1 MLPGTDWRAPPELR
15 SARTLRDTRFRFA
28 RTQPARRIGQE
39 VGGRWFSGNG
49 PPTNGACGQGRKGRA
64 RHMRYRSTSGK
75 APLTSLRGAVLRGLA
90 PDGGLY
96 MPVEIARHSPEELEE
111 FRRLPF
117 TEVCFRVVR
126 PFATPD
132 VPEEMLWQIV
142 AESINFPVKLVSL
155 SPGLHI
161 LELFHG
167 PTLAFKDFGARFMA
181 RLMGYFVRGESRPL
195 TVLVATSGDT
205 GSAVAHG
212 FLGVRGIRVVI
223 LYPSKRIS
231 EAQEKQFTT
240 LGENI
245 TALEVAGSF
254 DDCQRLVKQAFTDA
268 ELNKRT
274 FLTSANSINIG
285 RLLPQMFYHVAAY
298 RQMPVASVPLVVSV
312 PSGNLGNLTAG
323 IFAKRIGL
331 PVVMFVAAT
340 NANDVVPEYLS
351 SGEFHPRPATQTLS
365 NAMDV
370 GNPNNFPRLLD
381 LCRGRLELVRR
392 EIWGHAATD
401 DETLQEMK
409 SIHDRFGY
417 IADPHTAVGVLGW
430 EAYKR
435 ANCEPAQGLV
445 LATAHPAKFAD
456 VVMRAI
462 GTAPPLPDRLVACL
476 KREKLSLPMTNAYDD
491 FKQFLDANKG

>member
-1 MLPGTDWRAPPELR
+1 L
-15 SARTLRDTRFRFA
+15 
-28 RTQPARRIGQE
+28 
-39 VGGRWFSGNG
+39 
-49 PPTNGACGQGRKGRA
+49 
-64 RHMRYRSTSGK
+64 RYRSTSRK
-75 APLTSLRGAVLRGLA
+75 APLSSLRGAVLRGLA

-111 FRRLPF
+111 FRGLPF

-132 VPEEMLWQIV
+132 VPEEVLWQV
-142 AESINFPVKLVSL
+142 VSEAINFPVKLVSL

-181 RLMGYFVRGESRPL
+181 RLMGYFVRGETRPL

-212 FLGVRGIRVVI
+212 FLRVPGIRVVI

-245 TALEVAGSF
+245 TALEVAGTF
-254 DDCQRLVKQAFTDA
+254 DDCQRLVKQAFSDA
-268 ELNKRT
+268 ELNKRA

-298 RQMPVASVPLVVSV
+298 RQLPVASVPLIVSV
-312 PSGNLGNLTAG
+312 PSGNFGNLTAG

-331 PVVMFVAAT
+331 PVAKFVAST
-340 NANDVVPEYLS
+340 NANDVVPEFLR
-351 SGEFHPRPATQTLS
+351 SGEFHPRAAEATYS

-370 GNPNNFPRLLD
+370 GNPNNFPRLLN
-381 LCRGRLELVRR
+381 LCRNRLEYMQK

-401 DETLQEMK
+401 EETLAAMK
-409 SIHDRFGY
+409 MLHEKFGY

-435 ANCEPAQGLV
+435 EHPDPAQGLV
-445 LATAHPAKFAD
+445 LATAHPAKFAE
-456 VVMRAI
+456 VVMKAI
-462 GTAPPLPDRLVACL
+462 GTAPPLPDRLAAYL
-476 KREKLSLPMTNAYDD
+476 KREKLSLPISSSYDE
-491 FKQFLDANKG
+491 FKLFLLAQ

>member
-1 MLPGTDWRAPPELR
+1 
-15 SARTLRDTRFRFA
+15 
-28 RTQPARRIGQE
+28 
-39 VGGRWFSGNG
+39 
-49 PPTNGACGQGRKGRA
+49 
-64 RHMRYRSTSGK
+64 MRYRSTSRQ

-96 MPVEIARHSPEELEE
+96 MPVEIARRSPEELEE

-126 PFATPD
+126 PFAGAE
-132 VPEEMLWQIV
+132 VPEEVLWQV
-142 AESINFPVKLVSL
+142 VSEAINFPVKLVSL
-155 SPGLHI
+155 TPGLHI

-181 RLMGYFVRGESRPL
+181 RLMGYFVRGETRPL

-212 FLGVRGIRVVI
+212 FLGVPGIRVVI

-231 EAQEKQFTT
+231 DAQEKQFTT

-245 TALEVAGSF
+245 TALEVAGTF
-254 DDCQRLVKQAFTDA
+254 DECQRLVKQAFADEA
-268 ELNKRT
+268 LNKKA

-298 RQMPVASVPLVVSV
+298 RQLPVASVPLIVSV
-312 PSGNLGNLTAG
+312 PSGNFGNLTAG

-331 PVVMFVAAT
+331 PVAMFVAAT
-340 NANDVVPEYLS
+340 NVNDVVPEYLRT
-351 SGEFHPRPATQTLS
+351 GQFQPRPAKPTYS

-381 LCRGRLELVRR
+381 LCRNRLEYVQR
-392 EIWGHAATD
+392 EIWGHGATD
-401 DETLQEMK
+401 EETLNEMK
-409 SIHDRFGY
+409 AVYQRYGY
-417 IADPHTAVGVLGW
+417 IADPHTAVGLLGW

-435 ANCEPAQGLV
+435 EHPEPSQGLV
-445 LATAHPAKFAD
+445 LATAHPAKFAE
-456 VVMRAI
+456 VVAKAI
-462 GTAPPLPDRLVACL
+462 GVAPPLPDRLAAYL
-476 KREKLSLPMTNAYDD
+476 KRKKLSLPISSAYDD
-491 FKQFLDANKG
+491 FKQFLLT

>member
-1 MLPGTDWRAPPELR
+1 
-15 SARTLRDTRFRFA
+15 
-28 RTQPARRIGQE
+28 
-39 VGGRWFSGNG
+39 
-49 PPTNGACGQGRKGRA
+49 
-64 RHMRYRSTSGK
+64 MRYRSTSRE

-96 MPVEIARHSPEELEE
+96 MPVEIARRSPTELEE
-111 FRRLPF
+111 FRKLPF

-126 PFATPD
+126 PFAGAE
-132 VPEEMLWQIV
+132 VPEEILWQV
-142 AESINFPVKLVSL
+142 VSEAINFPVKLVSL

-181 RLMGYFVRGESRPL
+181 RLMGYFVREETRPL

-212 FLGVRGIRVVI
+212 FLRVPGIRVVI

-245 TALEVAGSF
+245 TALEIAGSF
-254 DDCQRLVKQAFTDA
+254 DDCQRLVKQAFADV
-268 ELNKRT
+268 ELNKRA

-298 RQMPVASVPLVVSV
+298 RQLPVASVPLIVSV
-312 PSGNLGNLTAG
+312 PSGNFGNLTAG

-331 PVVMFVAAT
+331 PVARFVAST
-340 NANDVVPEYLS
+340 NANDAVPQYLRT
-351 SGEFHPRPATQTLS
+351 GEFRPHAAHATVS

-381 LCRGRLELVRR
+381 LCRNRLEYVQK
-392 EIWGHAATD
+392 EIWGHGATD
-401 DETLQEMK
+401 EETLAAMK
-409 SIHDRFGY
+409 SVYEKFKY
-417 IADPHTAVGVLGW
+417 IADPHTAVGILGW
-430 EAYKR
+430 EAYRK
-435 ANCEPAQGLV
+435 AHAEPAQGLV
-445 LATAHPAKFAD
+445 LATAHPAKFAE
-456 VVMRAI
+456 VVTRAI
-462 GTAPPLPDRLVACL
+462 GTAPRLPARLASHL
-476 KREKLSLPMTNAYDD
+476 KKEKLSLPMGSSYDE
-491 FKQFLDANKG
+491 FKEFLLAH

>member
-1 MLPGTDWRAPPELR
+1 
-15 SARTLRDTRFRFA
+15 
-28 RTQPARRIGQE
+28 
-39 VGGRWFSGNG
+39 
-49 PPTNGACGQGRKGRA
+49 
-64 RHMRYRSTSGK
+64 MRYRSTSGK

-96 MPVEIARHSPEELEE
+96 MPVEIARRSPEELEE

-126 PFATPD
+126 PFAGAE
-132 VPEEMLWQIV
+132 VPEEVLWQV
-142 AESINFPVKLVSL
+142 VSEAINFPVKLVSL

-181 RLMGYFVRGESRPL
+181 RLMGYFVHGETRPL

-212 FLGVRGIRVVI
+212 FLGVPGIRVVI

-254 DDCQRLVKQAFTDA
+254 DDCQRLVKQAFSDEA
-268 ELNKRT
+268 LNKRA

-298 RQMPVASVPLVVSV
+298 RQLPVASVPLIVSV
-312 PSGNLGNLTAG
+312 PSGNFGNLTAG

-331 PVVMFVAAT
+331 PVARFVAST
-340 NANDVVPEYLS
+340 NVNDIVPEYLRT
-351 SGEFHPRPATQTLS
+351 GEFHPRPAKATYS

-381 LCRGRLELVRR
+381 LCRNKLEYVQR
-392 EIWGHAATD
+392 EIWGHGATD
-401 DETLQEMK
+401 EETQREMK
-409 SIHDRFGY
+409 ALHERYGY

-430 EAYKR
+430 EAYR
-435 ANCEPAQGLV
+435 REHPEPSQGLV

-456 VVMRAI
+456 VVMKAI
-462 GTAPPLPDRLVACL
+462 GTAPPLPDRLAAYL
-476 KREKLSLPMTNAYDD
+476 KKPKLSLLMSSDYDD
-491 FKQFLDANKG
+491 LKQFLLTH

>member
-1 MLPGTDWRAPPELR
+1 
-15 SARTLRDTRFRFA
+15 
-28 RTQPARRIGQE
+28 
-39 VGGRWFSGNG
+39 
-49 PPTNGACGQGRKGRA
+49 
-64 RHMRYRSTSGK
+64 
-75 APLTSLRGAVLRGLA
+75 LRGAVLRGLA

-111 FRRLPF
+111 FRKLPF
-117 TEVCFRVVR
+117 TEVCFRVVK

-132 VPEEMLWQIV
+132 VPEDVLWQIV
-142 AESINFPVKLVSL
+142 SEAINFPVKLVSL

-212 FLGVRGIRVVI
+212 FLGVPGIRVVI

-245 TALEVAGSF
+245 TALEVAGTF
-254 DDCQRLVKQAFTDA
+254 DDCQRLVKQAFSDVQ
-268 ELNKRT
+268 LNKT
-274 FLTSANSINIG
+274 AFLTSANSINIG

-298 RQMPVASVPLVVSV
+298 RQLPVASVPLIVSV
-312 PSGNLGNLTAG
+312 PSGNFGNLTAG

-331 PVVMFVAAT
+331 PVSKFIAST
-340 NANDVVPEYLS
+340 NANDVVPQYLR
-351 SGEFHPRPATQTLS
+351 SGQFCPRPATATYS

-381 LCRGRLELVRR
+381 LCRGRLEYVQK

-401 DETLQEMK
+401 EETLCEMK
-409 SIHDRFGY
+409 AVHERFGY
-417 IADPHTAVGVLGW
+417 LADPHTAVGVFCW
-430 EAYKR
+430 EAYKLEH
-435 ANCEPAQGLV
+435 AEPAQGLV

-456 VVMRAI
+456 VVRKAI
-462 GTAPPLPDRLVACL
+462 GSAPPLPDRLAAYL
-476 KREKLSLPMTNAYDD
+476 KREKLSLPMSSHYED
-491 FKQFLDANKG
+491 FKQFLLMH

>member
-1 MLPGTDWRAPPELR
+1 L
-15 SARTLRDTRFRFA
+15 
-28 RTQPARRIGQE
+28 
-39 VGGRWFSGNG
+39 
-49 PPTNGACGQGRKGRA
+49 
-64 RHMRYRSTSGK
+64 RYRSTSRK

-117 TEVCFRVVR
+117 TEVCFRVAR

-132 VPEEMLWQIV
+132 VPEEVLWQV
-142 AESINFPVKLVSL
+142 VSEAINFPVNLVSL

-181 RLMGYFVRGESRPL
+181 RLMGYFVRGETRTL

-212 FLGVRGIRVVI
+212 FLRVAGIRVVI

-245 TALEVAGSF
+245 TALEVAGTF
-254 DDCQRLVKQAFTDA
+254 DDCQRLVKQAFSDA
-268 ELNKRT
+268 ELNIHAW
-274 FLTSANSINIG
+274 LTSANSINIG

-298 RQMPVASVPLVVSV
+298 RQLPVASVPLIVSV
-312 PSGNLGNLTAG
+312 PSGNFGNLTAG

-331 PVVMFVAAT
+331 PVAKYVAST
-340 NANDVVPEYLS
+340 NANDVVPEYLRT
-351 SGEFHPRPATQTLS
+351 GEFHPRAAQATYS

-381 LCRGRLELVRR
+381 LCRNRLEYVQK
-392 EIWGHAATD
+392 EIWGHGATD
-401 DETLQEMK
+401 EETLAAMK
-409 SIHDRFGY
+409 MLHDRFGY

-435 ANCEPAQGLV
+435 EHPEPAQGLV

-456 VVMRAI
+456 VVKTAV
-462 GTAPPLPDRLVACL
+462 GTAPPLPDRLAAYL
-476 KREKLSLPMTNAYDD
+476 KRDKLSLPISSSYDE
-491 FKQFLDANKG
+491 FKQFLLAQ

>member
-1 MLPGTDWRAPPELR
+1 
-15 SARTLRDTRFRFA
+15 
-28 RTQPARRIGQE
+28 
-39 VGGRWFSGNG
+39 
-49 PPTNGACGQGRKGRA
+49 
-64 RHMRYRSTSGK
+64 
-75 APLTSLRGAVLRGLA
+75 VLRGLA

-96 MPVEIARHSPEELEE
+96 MPAEIARHSPEELEE
-111 FRRLPF
+111 FRGLPF
-117 TEVCFRVVR
+117 TEVCFRIVK

-132 VPEEMLWQIV
+132 VPEEVLWQV
-142 AESINFPVKLVSL
+142 VSEAINFPVDLVSL

-167 PTLAFKDFGARFMA
+167 PTLAFKDFGARFLA
-181 RLMGYFVRGESRPL
+181 RLMGYFVRGETRPL

-212 FLGVRGIRVVI
+212 FLRVPGIRVMI

-245 TALEVAGSF
+245 TALEVAGTF
-254 DDCQRLVKQAFTDA
+254 DDCQRLVKQAFSDA
-268 ELNKRT
+268 ELNARA

-298 RQMPVASVPLVVSV
+298 RQLPVASVPLIVSV
-312 PSGNLGNLTAG
+312 PSGNFGNLTAG

-331 PVVMFVAAT
+331 PVAKFVAST
-340 NANDVVPEYLS
+340 NANDIVPEYLR
-351 SGEFHPRPATQTLS
+351 SGEFRPRAATATYS

-381 LCRGRLELVRR
+381 LCRNRLEYVQK
-392 EIWGHAATD
+392 EIWGHRATD
-401 DETLQEMK
+401 DETLAAMK
-409 SIHDRFGY
+409 MLHDRYGY

-435 ANCEPAQGLV
+435 EHSEPAQGLV

-456 VVMRAI
+456 VVMKAI
-462 GTAPPLPDRLVACL
+462 GTAPPLPDRLAAYL
-476 KREKLSLPMTNAYDD
+476 KREKLSLPISRAYDD
-491 FKQFLDANKG
+491 FKQFLLTL

>member
-1 MLPGTDWRAPPELR
+1 M
-15 SARTLRDTRFRFA
+15 
-28 RTQPARRIGQE
+28 PA
-39 VGGRWFSGNG
+39 
-49 PPTNGACGQGRKGRA
+49 
-64 RHMRYRSTSGK
+64 
-75 APLTSLRGAVLRGLA
+75 
-90 PDGGLY
+90 
-96 MPVEIARHSPEELEE
+96 EIARHSAEELEE
-111 FRRLPF
+111 FRALPF

-142 AESINFPVKLVSL
+142 SEAVNFPVKMVSL

-181 RLMGYFVRGESRPL
+181 RLMGYFVRGETRPL

-212 FLGVRGIRVVI
+212 FLGVPGIRVVI

-245 TALEVAGSF
+245 TALEVAGTF
-254 DDCQRLVKQAFTDA
+254 DDCQRLVKQAFTDE
-268 ELNKRT
+268 ELNQRAW
-274 FLTSANSINIG
+274 LTSANSINIG

-298 RQMPVASVPLVVSV
+298 RQLPVASVPLVVSV
-312 PSGNLGNLTAG
+312 PSGNFGNLTAG

-331 PVVMFVAAT
+331 PVAHFIAST
-340 NANDVVPEYLS
+340 NANDIVPEYLR
-351 SGEFHPRPATQTLS
+351 SGEFHPRPAKATHS

-381 LCRGRLELVRR
+381 LFRGRLENVLR
-392 EIWGHAATD
+392 EISGYSASDDATV
-401 DETLQEMK
+401 QEMK
-409 SIHDRFGY
+409 SVWERYRY

-430 EAYKR
+430 EAYKKEH
-435 ANCEPAQGLV
+435 AEPAQGLV

-456 VVMRAI
+456 VVQKAI
-462 GTAPPLPDRLVACL
+462 GQAPPLPERLGKYL
-476 KREKLSLPMTNAYDD
+476 QQQKLSRPISSSYDD
-491 FKQFLDANKG
+491 FRQFLLAH

>member
-1 MLPGTDWRAPPELR
+1 M
-15 SARTLRDTRFRFA
+15 
-28 RTQPARRIGQE
+28 
-39 VGGRWFSGNG
+39 
-49 PPTNGACGQGRKGRA
+49 
-64 RHMRYRSTSGK
+64 
-75 APLTSLRGAVLRGLA
+75 RGLA
-90 PDGGLY
+90 LDGGLY
-96 MPVEIARHSPEELEE
+96 MPVEIARHSPQELEE

-117 TEVCFRVVR
+117 TEVCFRVAR

-132 VPEEMLWQIV
+132 VPEEVLWQV
-142 AESINFPVKLVSL
+142 VSEAINFPVNLVSL

-181 RLMGYFVRGESRPL
+181 RLMGYFVRGETRPL

-212 FLGVRGIRVVI
+212 FLRVPGIRVVI

-254 DDCQRLVKQAFTDA
+254 DDCQRLVKQAFSDA
-268 ELNKRT
+268 ELNKYAW
-274 FLTSANSINIG
+274 LTSANSINIG

-298 RQMPVASVPLVVSV
+298 RQLPVASVPLIVSV
-312 PSGNLGNLTAG
+312 PSGNFGNLTAG

-331 PVVMFVAAT
+331 PVAKYVAST
-340 NANDVVPEYLS
+340 NANDVVPEYLRT
-351 SGEFHPRPATQTLS
+351 GEFHPRAAQATYS

-381 LCRGRLELVRR
+381 LCRNRLEYVQK
-392 EIWGHAATD
+392 EIWGHGATD
-401 DETLQEMK
+401 EETLAAMK
-409 SIHDRFGY
+409 MLHDRFGY

-430 EAYKR
+430 EAYR
-435 ANCEPAQGLV
+435 REHPEPAQGLV

-456 VVMRAI
+456 VVKKAI
-462 GTAPPLPDRLVACL
+462 GTAPPLPDRLAAYL
-476 KREKLSLPMTNAYDD
+476 KRDKLSLPIPSSYDE
-491 FKQFLDANKG
+491 FKQFLLAQ

>member
-1 MLPGTDWRAPPELR
+1 
-15 SARTLRDTRFRFA
+15 
-28 RTQPARRIGQE
+28 
-39 VGGRWFSGNG
+39 
-49 PPTNGACGQGRKGRA
+49 
-64 RHMRYRSTSGK
+64 MRYRSTSRQ

-96 MPVEIARHSPEELEE
+96 MPVEIARRSPQELEE

-117 TEVCFRVVR
+117 TEVCFRVVK
-126 PFATPD
+126 PFAG
-132 VPEEMLWQIV
+132 PELPGEILWQV
-142 AESINFPVKLVSL
+142 VSEAINFPVKLISL
-155 SPGLHI
+155 SPALHI

-181 RLMGYFVRGESRPL
+181 RLMGYFVRGETRPL

-212 FLGVRGIRVVI
+212 FLGVPGIRVVI

-245 TALEVAGSF
+245 AALEVSGTF
-254 DDCQRLVKQAFTDA
+254 DDCQRLVKQAFSDA
-268 ELNKRT
+268 ELNKRA

-298 RQMPVASVPLVVSV
+298 RQLPVASVPLIVSV
-312 PSGNLGNLTAG
+312 PSGNFGNLTAG
-323 IFAKRIGL
+323 IFAKRLGL
-331 PVVMFVAAT
+331 PVTRFIAST
-340 NANDVVPEYLS
+340 NCNDVVPEYLRT
-351 SGEFHPRPATQTLS
+351 GEFHSRPAKPTFS

-381 LCRGRLELVRR
+381 LCRNRLEYLQR

-401 DETLQEMK
+401 EETLAAMQ
-409 SIHDRFGY
+409 SVHQRFDY
-417 IADPHTAVGVLGW
+417 IADPHTAVGILGW
-430 EAYKR
+430 EAYR
-435 ANCEPAQGLV
+435 REHPELAQGLV

-456 VVMRAI
+456 VVTRAI
-462 GTAPPLPDRLVACL
+462 GAAPPLPDRLAAYL
-476 KREKLSLPMTNAYDD
+476 QRPKLVQPISVLYDD
-491 FKQFLDANKG
+491 FKQFLLAH

>member
-1 MLPGTDWRAPPELR
+1 L
-15 SARTLRDTRFRFA
+15 
-28 RTQPARRIGQE
+28 
-39 VGGRWFSGNG
+39 
-49 PPTNGACGQGRKGRA
+49 
-64 RHMRYRSTSGK
+64 RYRSTSRE

-96 MPVEIARHSPEELEE
+96 MPAEIARHSPEELEE
-111 FRRLPF
+111 FRGLPF
-117 TEVCFRVVR
+117 TEVCFRVAR

-132 VPEEMLWQIV
+132 VPEEVLWQIV
-142 AESINFPVKLVSL
+142 SEAINFPVNLVSL

-181 RLMGYFVRGESRPL
+181 RLMGYFVRGETRPL

-212 FLGVRGIRVVI
+212 FLRVPGIRVVI

-245 TALEVAGSF
+245 TALEVAGTF

-268 ELNKRT
+268 ELNKRAW
-274 FLTSANSINIG
+274 LTSANSINIG

-298 RQMPVASVPLVVSV
+298 RQLPVASVPLIVSV
-312 PSGNLGNLTAG
+312 PSGNFGNLTAG

-331 PVVMFVAAT
+331 PIAKYVAST
-340 NANDVVPEYLS
+340 NANDVVPEYLL
-351 SGEFHPRPATQTLS
+351 SGEFRPRAAQSTYS

-381 LCRGRLELVRR
+381 LCRNRLEYVQK
-392 EIWGHAATD
+392 EIWGHGATD
-401 DETLQEMK
+401 EETLAAMK
-409 SIHDRFGY
+409 VLHDKFGY
-417 IADPHTAVGVLGW
+417 IADPHTAVGMLGW

-435 ANCEPAQGLV
+435 EHPEPAQGLV

-456 VVMRAI
+456 VVMKAI
-462 GTAPPLPDRLVACL
+462 GTAPPLPDRLAAYL
-476 KREKLSLPMTNAYDD
+476 KRSKLSLPISSSYDD
-491 FKQFLDANKG
+491 FKQFLMSR

>member
-1 MLPGTDWRAPPELR
+1 
-15 SARTLRDTRFRFA
+15 
-28 RTQPARRIGQE
+28 
-39 VGGRWFSGNG
+39 
-49 PPTNGACGQGRKGRA
+49 
-64 RHMRYRSTSGK
+64 MRYRSTVRN

-117 TEVCFRVVR
+117 TEVCFRVVK

-132 VPEEMLWQIV
+132 VPEEVLWQV
-142 AESINFPVKLVSL
+142 VSEAINFPVKLVSL

-181 RLMGYFVRGESRPL
+181 RLMGYFVRSETRPL

-212 FLGVRGIRVVI
+212 FLGVPGIRVVI

-245 TALEVAGSF
+245 TALEVAGTF
-254 DDCQRLVKQAFTDA
+254 DDCQRLVKQAFSDA
-268 ELNKRT
+268 DLNKRA
-274 FLTSANSINIG
+274 FLSSANSINIG

-298 RQMPVASVPLVVSV
+298 RQLPVASVPLIVSV
-312 PSGNLGNLTAG
+312 PSGNFGNLTAG

-331 PVVMFVAAT
+331 PVEKFVAAT
-340 NANDVVPEYLS
+340 NINDVVPEYLRT
-351 SGEFHPRPATQTLS
+351 GEYHPRPATATYS

-381 LCRGRLELVRR
+381 LSRSRLEYVQK
-392 EIWGHAATD
+392 EIWGHGATD
-401 DETLQEMK
+401 EETLREM
-409 SIHDRFGY
+409 RVVYERYGY
-417 IADPHTAVGVLGW
+417 ICDPHTAVGVLGW
-430 EAYKR
+430 EAYKH
-435 ANCEPAQGLV
+435 EHPKPAQGLV

-456 VVMRAI
+456 VVTKAI
-462 GTAPPLPDRLVACL
+462 GTAPPLPDRLAACL
-476 KREKLSLPMTNAYDD
+476 KRAKLSLPISSAYDD
-491 FKQFLDANKG
+491 FKQFLSGH

>member
-1 MLPGTDWRAPPELR
+1 
-15 SARTLRDTRFRFA
+15 
-28 RTQPARRIGQE
+28 
-39 VGGRWFSGNG
+39 
-49 PPTNGACGQGRKGRA
+49 
-64 RHMRYRSTSGK
+64 MRYRSTSRK

-96 MPVEIARHSPEELEE
+96 MPAEIARHSAEELEE
-111 FRRLPF
+111 FRKLPF
-117 TEVCFRVVR
+117 TEVCFRVVK

-132 VPEEMLWQIV
+132 VPEEVLWQIV
-142 AESINFPVKLVSL
+142 SEAINFPVKLVSL

-212 FLGVRGIRVVI
+212 FLGVPGIRVVI

-245 TALEVAGSF
+245 TALEVAGTF
-254 DDCQRLVKQAFTDA
+254 DDCQRLVKQAFSDV
-268 ELNKRT
+268 ELNKT
-274 FLTSANSINIG
+274 AFLTSANSINVG

-298 RQMPVASVPLVVSV
+298 RQLPVASVPLIVSV
-312 PSGNLGNLTAG
+312 PSGNFGNLTAG

-331 PVVMFVAAT
+331 PVAKFVAST
-340 NANDVVPEYLS
+340 NVNDVVPQYLR
-351 SGEFHPRPATQTLS
+351 GGQFCPRPATATYS

-381 LCRGRLELVRR
+381 LCRGRLENVQK

-401 DETLQEMK
+401 EETLCEMK
-409 SIHDRFGY
+409 AVHERFGY
-417 IADPHTAVGVLGW
+417 LADPHTAVGIFCW
-430 EAYKR
+430 EAYKMEH
-435 ANCEPAQGLV
+435 AEPAQGLV

-456 VVMRAI
+456 VVKKAI
-462 GTAPPLPDRLVACL
+462 GSAPPLPERLAGYL
-476 KREKLSLPMTNAYDD
+476 KREKLSLPMSSKYEN
-491 FKQFLDANKG
+491 FKEFLGS

>member
-1 MLPGTDWRAPPELR
+1 L
-15 SARTLRDTRFRFA
+15 
-28 RTQPARRIGQE
+28 
-39 VGGRWFSGNG
+39 
-49 PPTNGACGQGRKGRA
+49 
-64 RHMRYRSTSGK
+64 RYRSTSRE

-96 MPVEIARHSPEELEE
+96 MPAEIARHSPEELEE
-111 FRRLPF
+111 FRGLPF
-117 TEVCFRVVR
+117 TEVCFRVAR

-132 VPEEMLWQIV
+132 VPEEVLWQIV
-142 AESINFPVKLVSL
+142 SEAINFPVKLVSL

-181 RLMGYFVRGESRPL
+181 RLMGYFVRGETRPL

-212 FLGVRGIRVVI
+212 FLRVPGIRVVI

-245 TALEVAGSF
+245 TALEVAGTF

-268 ELNKRT
+268 ELNKRVW
-274 FLTSANSINIG
+274 LTSANSINIG

-298 RQMPVASVPLVVSV
+298 RQLPVASVPLIVSV
-312 PSGNLGNLTAG
+312 PSGNFGNLTAG

-331 PVVMFVAAT
+331 PVTKYVAST
-340 NANDVVPEYLS
+340 NANDVVPEYLR
-351 SGEFHPRPATQTLS
+351 SGKFHPRAAQSTYS

-381 LCRGRLELVRR
+381 LCRNRLEYVQK
-392 EIWGHAATD
+392 EIWGHGATD
-401 DETLQEMK
+401 EETLAAMK
-409 SIHDRFGY
+409 LLHDKFGY

-435 ANCEPAQGLV
+435 EHPEPAQGLV

-456 VVMRAI
+456 VVMKAI
-462 GTAPPLPDRLVACL
+462 GTAPPLPDRLAAYL
-476 KREKLSLPMTNAYDD
+476 KRRKLSLPTSSSYDD
-491 FKQFLDANKG
+491 FKQFLMVR

>member
-1 MLPGTDWRAPPELR
+1 
-15 SARTLRDTRFRFA
+15 
-28 RTQPARRIGQE
+28 
-39 VGGRWFSGNG
+39 
-49 PPTNGACGQGRKGRA
+49 
-64 RHMRYRSTSGK
+64 MRYRSTSGQ

-96 MPVEIARHSPEELEE
+96 MPAEIARHSSEELEE
-111 FRRLPF
+111 FRALPF
-117 TEVCFRVVR
+117 TEVCFRVVQ

-132 VPEEMLWQIV
+132 VPEEVLWQIV
-142 AESINFPVKLVSL
+142 SEAINFPVKLVSL

-181 RLMGYFVRGESRPL
+181 RLMGYFVRGETRPL

-212 FLGVRGIRVVI
+212 FLSVPGIRVVI

-245 TALEVAGSF
+245 TALEVAGTF
-254 DDCQRLVKQAFTDA
+254 DDCQRMVKQAFSDA

-274 FLTSANSINIG
+274 WLTSANSINVG

-298 RQMPVASVPLVVSV
+298 RQLPVASVPLIVCV
-312 PSGNLGNLTAG
+312 PSGNFGNLTAG

-331 PVVMFVAAT
+331 PVAKYVAAT
-340 NANDVVPEYLS
+340 NANDVVPEYLRK
-351 SGEFHPRPATQTLS
+351 GEFQPRPAQATYS

-381 LCRGRLELVRR
+381 LCRNRLENVRK
-392 EIWGHAATD
+392 EIWGHGASDA
-401 DETLQEMK
+401 ETLAQMK
-409 SIHDRFGY
+409 SLHERYGY
-417 IADPHTAVGVLGW
+417 VSDPHTAVGMLGW
-430 EAYKR
+430 EAYR
-435 ANCEPAQGLV
+435 REHPEPMQGLI

-456 VVMRAI
+456 VVMKAI
-462 GTAPPLPDRLVACL
+462 GSAPPLPDRLAAYL
-476 KREKLSLPMTNAYDD
+476 QRKKLSLPVSSDFEE
-491 FKQFLDANKG
+491 FKQFLMGS

>member
-1 MLPGTDWRAPPELR
+1 M
-15 SARTLRDTRFRFA
+15 
-28 RTQPARRIGQE
+28 
-39 VGGRWFSGNG
+39 
-49 PPTNGACGQGRKGRA
+49 
-64 RHMRYRSTSGK
+64 
-75 APLTSLRGAVLRGLA
+75 LRGLA

-96 MPVEIARHSPEELEE
+96 MPVEIARHSPAELEE
-111 FRRLPF
+111 FRALPF
-117 TEVCFRVVR
+117 TEVCFRVMR
-126 PFATPD
+126 PFAGAE
-132 VPEEMLWQIV
+132 VPEDVLWQV
-142 AESINFPVKLVSL
+142 VSEAINFPVKLVSL
-155 SPGLHI
+155 SAGLHI

-181 RLMGYFVRGESRPL
+181 RLLGYFVRSESRQL

-212 FLGVRGIRVVI
+212 FLGLPGIRVVI

-245 TALEVAGSF
+245 TSLEISGTF
-254 DDCQRLVKQAFTDA
+254 DDCQRLVKQAFADQ
-268 ELNKRT
+268 ELARRA

-298 RQMPVASVPLVVSV
+298 RQLPVASTPLVVSV
-312 PSGNLGNLTAG
+312 PSGNFGNLTAG

-331 PVVMFVAAT
+331 PVAKFIAAT
-340 NANDVVPEYLS
+340 NVNDAVPRYLAT
-351 SGEFHPRPATQTLS
+351 GQFEPRDATATIS

-392 EIWGHAATD
+392 EIWGHRATD
-401 DETLQEMK
+401 EETLAQMK
-409 SIHDRFGY
+409 TIHERYGY
-417 IADPHTAVGVLGW
+417 TADPHTGIGAIGW

-435 ANCEPAQGLV
+435 EHAEPAQGLV
-445 LATAHPAKFAD
+445 LATAHPAKFPGI
-456 VVMRAI
+456 VERALGI
-462 GTAPPLPDRLVACL
+462 RPPLPDRLQACL
-476 KREKLSLPMTNAYDD
+476 KNPKLSIPITAEYRG
-491 FKQFLDANKG
+491 FKQFLLAH

>member
-1 MLPGTDWRAPPELR
+1 
-15 SARTLRDTRFRFA
+15 
-28 RTQPARRIGQE
+28 
-39 VGGRWFSGNG
+39 
-49 PPTNGACGQGRKGRA
+49 
-64 RHMRYRSTSGK
+64 
-75 APLTSLRGAVLRGLA
+75 VLRGLA

-96 MPVEIARHSPEELEE
+96 MPVEIARHSPGELEE
-111 FRRLPF
+111 YRKLPF
-117 TEVCFRVVR
+117 TEVCFRVVK

-132 VPEEMLWQIV
+132 VPAEVLWQIV
-142 AESINFPVKLVSL
+142 SEAINFPVKLVSL

-181 RLMGYFVRGESRPL
+181 RLMGYFVRGESRTL

-212 FLGVRGIRVVI
+212 FLGVPGIRVVI

-245 TALEVAGSF
+245 TALEVAGTF
-254 DDCQRLVKQAFTDA
+254 DDCQRLVKQAFSDV
-268 ELNKRT
+268 ELNKT
-274 FLTSANSINIG
+274 SFLTSANSINIG

-298 RQMPVASVPLVVSV
+298 RQLPVASVPLIVSV
-312 PSGNLGNLTAG
+312 PSGNFGNLTAG

-331 PVVMFVAAT
+331 PVAKFIAST
-340 NANDVVPEYLS
+340 NINDVVPQYLR
-351 SGEFHPRPATQTLS
+351 SGQFCPRPATATYS

-381 LCRGRLELVRR
+381 LCRGRLEYVQK

-401 DETLQEMK
+401 QETLCEMK
-409 SIHDRFGY
+409 AVHERFGY
-417 IADPHTAVGVLGW
+417 LPDPHTAVGVFCW
-430 EAYKR
+430 EAYKLEH
-435 ANCEPAQGLV
+435 AEPAQGLV

-456 VVMRAI
+456 VVKKAI
-462 GTAPPLPDRLVACL
+462 GSAPPLPDRLAAYL
-476 KREKLSLPMTNAYDD
+476 KRQKLSLPMSSRYED
-491 FKQFLDANKG
+491 FKQYLLDH

>member
-1 MLPGTDWRAPPELR
+1 
-15 SARTLRDTRFRFA
+15 
-28 RTQPARRIGQE
+28 
-39 VGGRWFSGNG
+39 
-49 PPTNGACGQGRKGRA
+49 
-64 RHMRYRSTSGK
+64 MRYRSTARR

-96 MPVEIARHSPEELEE
+96 LPVEIARHSPEELEE

-117 TEVCFRVVR
+117 TEVCFRVAR

-132 VPEEMLWQIV
+132 VPEEVLWQV
-142 AESINFPVKLVSL
+142 VSETINFPVKLVSL

-181 RLMGYFVRGESRPL
+181 RLMGYFVRGETRPL

-212 FLGVRGIRVVI
+212 FLGVPGIRVVI

-245 TALEVAGSF
+245 TALEVAGTF

-268 ELNKRT
+268 ELNKHAS
-274 FLTSANSINIG
+274 LTSANSINIG
-285 RLLPQMFYHVAAY
+285 YHVAAY
-298 RQMPVASVPLVVSV
+298 RQLPVASVPLVVSV
-312 PSGNLGNLTAG
+312 PSGNFGNLTAG

-331 PVVMFVAAT
+331 PVAKYVAAT
-340 NANDVVPEYLS
+340 NVNDVVPEYLRT
-351 SGEFHPRPATQTLS
+351 GAFRPRAAQATFS

-381 LCRGRLELVRR
+381 LCRNRLEYAQK
-392 EIWGHAATD
+392 EIWGHGATD
-401 DETLQEMK
+401 EETLAAMRTL
-409 SIHDRFGY
+409 HDKFGY
-417 IADPHTAVGVLGW
+417 IADPHTAVGWLGW
-430 EAYKR
+430 EAYKSQHP
-435 ANCEPAQGLV
+435 EPAQGLV

-456 VVMRAI
+456 VVMKAI
-462 GTAPPLPDRLVACL
+462 GAAPPLPDRLAAYL
-476 KREKLSLPMTNAYDD
+476 KRDKLALPISSSYDE
-491 FKQFLDANKG
+491 FKKFLLSQ

>member
-1 MLPGTDWRAPPELR
+1 L
-15 SARTLRDTRFRFA
+15 
-28 RTQPARRIGQE
+28 
-39 VGGRWFSGNG
+39 
-49 PPTNGACGQGRKGRA
+49 
-64 RHMRYRSTSGK
+64 RYRSTSRK
-75 APLTSLRGAVLRGLA
+75 AALTSLRGAVLRGLA

-117 TEVCFRVVR
+117 TEVCFRVAR
-126 PFATPD
+126 PFASPD
-132 VPEEMLWQIV
+132 VPEEVLWQV
-142 AESINFPVKLVSL
+142 VSEAINFPVNLVSL

-181 RLMGYFVRGESRPL
+181 RLMGYFVRGETRTL

-212 FLGVRGIRVVI
+212 FLCVPGIRVVI

-245 TALEVAGSF
+245 TALEVVGTF
-254 DDCQRLVKQAFTDA
+254 DDCQRLVKQAFSDA
-268 ELNKRT
+268 ELNKHT
-274 FLTSANSINIG
+274 WLTSANSINIG

-298 RQMPVASVPLVVSV
+298 RQLPVASVPLIVSV
-312 PSGNLGNLTAG
+312 PSGNFGNLTAG

-331 PVVMFVAAT
+331 PVAKYVAST
-340 NANDVVPEYLS
+340 NANDVVPEYLRT
-351 SGEFHPRPATQTLS
+351 GEFHPRAAQATYS

-381 LCRGRLELVRR
+381 LCRNRLEYVQK
-392 EIWGHAATD
+392 EIWGHGATD
-401 DETLQEMK
+401 EETLAAMK
-409 SIHDRFGY
+409 MLHDRFGY

-435 ANCEPAQGLV
+435 EHPEPAQGLV

-456 VVMRAI
+456 VVMKAI
-462 GTAPPLPDRLVACL
+462 GTAPPLPDRLAAYL
-476 KREKLSLPMTNAYDD
+476 KCEKLSLPISSSYDE
-491 FKQFLDANKG
+491 FKQFLLSQ